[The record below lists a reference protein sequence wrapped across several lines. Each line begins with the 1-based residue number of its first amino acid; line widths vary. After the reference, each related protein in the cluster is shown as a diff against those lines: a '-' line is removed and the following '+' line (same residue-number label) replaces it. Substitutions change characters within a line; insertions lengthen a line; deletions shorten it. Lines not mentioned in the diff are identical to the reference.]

1 MSGANFMC
9 KNTHGM
15 YYARFIIPKS
25 LLQHFDNKKEVRRS
39 LQTDSRKLAIKRAR
53 VYRVEFE
60 KIVDD
65 LMSKSDNTSERAKKI
80 IDELLADKTKLQAE
94 AEEKFVD
101 GMFNKSVS
109 KEVDED
115 HTRIDF
121 ITFYDEL
128 GRLVTIDTGD
138 DNKDLELYHLMKPKE
153 TKQDRTTRHKRA
165 EEIHQAQL
173 RAISAP
179 AALTATPAKLINPK
193 TLSEYFVDY
202 VKYQTTEGVKDGW
215 TATTTSK
222 KIGILRPFLLVC
234 DKPAALFDWD
244 SAKEYIKIAHVIPKS
259 FFSNGQI
266 AKRFNKL
273 GLTVSMLLD
282 DNIDTSSYETRTPS
296 SIGGDIKIARAFL
309 NWIKTEERVKEL
321 GDAIEAFD
329 HATRRISSESNRR
342 AFNPDELKALF
353 QDDNSGRENYVKGF
367 NSFRGIDAN
376 FKYWLPLLGLYTGA
390 ALSELCQL
398 HLSDI
403 RKHKAFDDSEH
414 WIIDFNVNPDDGDSR
429 FKNDY
434 RPRLIPIHKVLID
447 LRFTDYINDQLQK
460 GEKELFPTARRNVGK
475 YGPESFGPQSQ
486 WWGEYSSNA
495 GVISKDVVFHSFKH
509 SLSTKLLNMRC
520 DRDIVAAFCGHSIA
534 TMASK
539 VYRTGGHRD
548 ADIGPLVEWID
559 KIDYGLVHHPF
570 KLVK

>member
-1 MSGANFMC
+1 MSSTNFMC
-9 KNTHGM
+9 KNRHGM

-53 VYRVEFE
+53 AYRVEFE
-60 KIVDD
+60 KIVDE
-65 LMSKSDNTSERAKKI
+65 LMN
-80 IDELLADKTKLQAE
+80 
-94 AEEKFVD
+94 
-101 GMFNKSVS
+101 NKPM
-109 KEVDED
+109 E
-115 HTRIDF
+115 TRL
-121 ITFYDEL
+121 ITFIDL
-128 GRLVTIDTGD
+128 SMNPVTVDTGD
-138 DNKDLELYHLMKPKE
+138 DKQDAELYNLIKPTE
-153 TKQDRTTRHKRA
+153 TEEERTTRLKHT

-173 RAISAP
+173 RAIAAP
-179 AALTATPAKLINPK
+179 AALTTPAKLINPK

-202 VKYQTTEGVKDGW
+202 VKYQTTDGIKGGW
-215 TATTTSK
+215 IATSTVK
-222 KIGILRPFLLVC
+222 KIGLLKPFLLVC

-244 SAKEYIKIAHVIPKS
+244 NAREYIKIAHAIPPS
-259 FFSNGQI
+259 FFENGQI
-266 AKRFNKL
+266 AKRFNKA
-273 GLTVSMLLD
+273 GLTLDMLLD

-296 SIGGDIKIARAFL
+296 SIGGDIKTVRSFL

-329 HATRRISSESNRR
+329 HATKRISSESNRR
-342 AFNPDELKALF
+342 AFNQDELKALF
-353 QDDNSGRENYVKGF
+353 QDDSPGRENYVKGF

-403 RKHKAFDDSEH
+403 RKHNAFDNSEH
-414 WIIDFNVNPDDGDSR
+414 WIIDFNVNPDDEDSR
-429 FKNDY
+429 FKNKY
-434 RPRLIPIHKVLID
+434 RPRLIPIHKALID
-447 LRFTDYINDQLQK
+447 LGFTNYVNGQLQK
-460 GEKELFPTARRNVGK
+460 GEKELFPTARRNVGE

-495 GVISKDVVFHSFKH
+495 GVTDKNVVFHSFKH
-509 SLSTKLLNMRC
+509 LLDTKLFNMRC
-520 DRDIVAAFCGHSIA
+520 DRDIVAAFSGHSIN
-534 TMASK
+534 TMAGN

-548 ADIGPLVEWID
+548 ADIGPLVEWIN